1 MDKYYT
7 ELTIKTNLTDQDG
20 VIKAYKYRKIMLSG
34 EDANKIPEIVSKR
47 AHDVSKDEIDILK
60 SRVD

>member
-47 AHDVSKDEIDILK
+47 AYDISKDEIDILK

>member
-1 MDKYYT
+1 
-7 ELTIKTNLTDQDG
+7 
-20 VIKAYKYRKIMLSG
+20 MLSG

-47 AHDVSKDEIDILK
+47 AHDISKDEIDILK